1 MADAGGRRPKSTAA
15 SIDPNVMAAARETLD
30 ALTPT
35 RRAIRAAPRG
45 QLRRALLAAR
55 LAEAFEVLSV
65 EAVSEARASEDG
77 PTWSFVGEAFG
88 IRAQSAQQRFRAE
101 RSEPGA

>member
-1 MADAGGRRPKSTAA
+1 MANAGGRRPKSTAA

-35 RRAIRAAPRG
+35 RRAVRAAPPG
-45 QLRRALLAAR
+45 ALRRAVLAAR
-55 LAEAFEVLSV
+55 LAEAFEVLAV
-65 EAVSEARASEDG
+65 EAVIEARASEDG
-77 PTWSFVGEAFG
+77 PTWAGVGEAFG